1 MEIQRADRQLRKRI
15 FLGVLLAAVAGVVGL
30 VAVQSWLSELLRR
43 PPAAGTKQATLV
55 AVLAWSIGVTCLLLV
70 GLAVYVWRFGNRIR
84 TAMQFPPPRAHVI
97 RDTIIVRGAAAAGR
111 ASILQAIAIVLGLC
125 AVGLL
130 AATWRLLSLLGAHA
144 A

>member
-1 MEIQRADRQLRKRI
+1 MEIQRADRQLRTRI

-43 PPAAGTKQATLV
+43 PSAAGTKQATLV

-70 GLAVYVWRFGNRIR
+70 AVAVHVWRFGKRIR
-84 TAMQFPPPRAHVI
+84 TAMQFPPPDARVV
-97 RDTIIVRGAAAAGR
+97 RDTIVVRGSAAAGR
-111 ASILQAIAIVLGLC
+111 ANILQVIAIVLGLC

>member
-30 VAVQSWLSELLRR
+30 VAVQSWLNELLRR

-70 GLAVYVWRFGNRIR
+70 GLAVWRFGNRIR
-84 TAMQFPPPRAHVI
+84 TAMQFPPPHARVI
-97 RDTIIVRGAAAAGR
+97 HDTIVVRGSAAASRGVFFKSSR
-111 ASILQAIAIVLGLC
+111 
-125 AVGLL
+125 
-130 AATWRLLSLLGAHA
+130 
-144 A
+144 

>member
-1 MEIQRADRQLRKRI
+1 MEIQRADRQLRKRM

-30 VAVQSWLSELLRR
+30 VAVQNWLSELLRR

-84 TAMQFPPPRAHVI
+84 TAMQFPPPHARVI
-97 RDTIIVRGAAAAGR
+97 HDTIVVRGSAAASRGVFFKSSR
-111 ASILQAIAIVLGLC
+111 
-125 AVGLL
+125 
-130 AATWRLLSLLGAHA
+130 
-144 A
+144 